1 MQLMQTGGCPPAPTP
16 NQSPSTVNYNSNN
29 QVTFVSQSAPS
40 SLSMPSGFG
49 YDQAGNVTQDNQN
62 QYLYDAEGRVCAVAN
77 TPISG
82 LTTLT
87 GYLYDAEGTRVAKG
101 TISTWSCDPAI
112 SGFQT
117 TNDYVLG
124 PGGEQLAEMGVG
136 SATSGSSSTGLSWQH
151 TNVYAAGSLIGTY
164 DNDGLHFY
172 LNDPLGTRRVQTDS
186 AGVVEQTCFSLPF
199 GDGLSCSGSI
209 TAPTEHHFTGKERDS
224 ESGNDY
230 FGARYYASS
239 MGRFMSPDWSAK
251 EDPVPYA
258 DLNNPQS
265 LNLYSYVNNNPLTKN
280 DPDGHM
286 ECAGGQHNWVWCA
299 AHAIGLVETAAE
311 HQANQLKEAH
321 NFLAA
326 NGLDAIKVNGHWQPV
341 GSSRNDDI
349 ASWWKDYN
357 DNYRDALNQGLTPAS
372 AMGALAGRIGGGGSR
387 LTNAQV
393 SDLAKASGMEPVK
406 DAPFDSH
413 GQKVFK
419 MGNRY
424 FTPDVDSHSG
434 GVWKEFTRQGTR
446 VGTLDVNL
454 NKIGN

>member
-1 MQLMQTGGCPPAPTP
+1 MAGGPGPFHLGTGDSDTMQTQTSIRVPDTSMTPPPACLLSAASTH
-16 NQSPSTVNYNSNN
+16 PS
-29 QVTFVSQSAPS
+29 
-40 SLSMPSGFG
+40 
-49 YDQAGNVTQDNQN
+49 
-62 QYLYDAEGRVCAVAN
+62 
-77 TPISG
+77 IS
-82 LTTLT
+82 
-87 GYLYDAEGTRVAKG
+87 
-101 TISTWSCDPAI
+101 
-112 SGFQT
+112 
-117 TNDYVLG
+117 
-124 PGGEQLAEMGVG
+124 
-136 SATSGSSSTGLSWQH
+136 
-151 TNVYAAGSLIGTY
+151 
-164 DNDGLHFY
+164 
-172 LNDPLGTRRVQTDS
+172 
-186 AGVVEQTCFSLPF
+186 
-199 GDGLSCSGSI
+199 
-209 TAPTEHHFTGKERDS
+209 TGKERDA

-239 MGRFMSPDWSAK
+239 MGRWMSPDWSAK
-251 EDPVPYA
+251 DDPVPYA

-299 AHAIGLVETAAE
+299 AHALGLVETAAE

-341 GSSRNDDI
+341 GSSSNDDI

-357 DNYRDALNQGLTPAS
+357 DKYRDALNQGLTPAS